1 MGLFDKLFEKKI
13 CAICGSEIK
22 LLGNRKLEDGNMCKH
37 CAEKLSPWFSERR
50 ESTVAEIKE
59 QLAYREENLEVV
71 KQFNVTRT
79 IGGDYKKVL
88 LDENQKLFTVTSA
101 RDLVEANP
109 DILKFSQV
117 TGCKLNIDDRRNE
130 VKRRDAEGKYVSYN
144 PPRYTVE
151 YDFDVEI
158 YVNHPYFNEMSL
170 RLNSSGVETT
180 PETGVP
186 MNRIPN
192 PRFNPEYAEYEAMG
206 KEIVEILTAVRQEVR
221 EEAAAAAAP
230 KTAVTCPWCG
240 ATTLGDANGCCDFCG
255 GSLN

>member
-71 KQFNVTRT
+71 KNFNVTRT

-101 RDLVEANP
+101 RDLVDANP

-117 TGCKLNIDDRRNE
+117 TGCKLDIDDRRNE
-130 VKRRDAEGKYVSYN
+130 VKRKDAEGKMVSYN

-151 YDFDVEI
+151 YDFNVEI
-158 YVNHPYFNEMSL
+158 YVNHPYFNEMNL
-170 RLNSSGVETT
+170 RLNGSSVETT

-186 MNRIPN
+186 LNRIPN
-192 PRFNPEYAEYEAMG
+192 PRFNAEYAEYEAMG
-206 KEIVEILTAVRQEVR
+206 KEIVEILTNVREEVR